1 MQITYKICKVKDVY
15 DKVLKNVTCKFRKV
29 LSKSVKM
36 SKEVGKVLKSVQI
49 SPCRNQQ
56 PAGYDAAWAEAIRD
70 LKIEQ
75 SINDICDYIL

>member
-15 DKVLKNVTCKFRKV
+15 DKVLKNVTCKLRKV

-49 SPCRNQQ
+49 SPCRNQKIDPQ
-56 PAGYDAAWAEAIRD
+56 CKSTCWLRHSVSRSHKRFQNRAEY
-70 LKIEQ
+70 Q
-75 SINDICDYIL
+75 